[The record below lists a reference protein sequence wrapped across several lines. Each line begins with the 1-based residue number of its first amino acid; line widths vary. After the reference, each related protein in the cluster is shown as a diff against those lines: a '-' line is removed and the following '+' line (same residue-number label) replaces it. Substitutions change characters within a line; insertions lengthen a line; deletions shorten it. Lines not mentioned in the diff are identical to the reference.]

1 MLKLFIICWLLGA
14 FAGTIAGLLGV
25 GGGLI
30 IVPVLAFVFLDNHFS
45 PDVVMHLALGTS
57 LATIVFTSIS
67 SVYAHQKRGAVL
79 WSIAFRLAP
88 GIIVGALMG
97 AAIADQLPAH
107 ALRFIFGI
115 FELLVAGQMAFGL
128 KPNAGRHL
136 AGSPGL
142 FLAGSII
149 GCASA
154 IVGIGGG
161 SLTVPFLVWNN
172 ITMRNSVATSSACG
186 LPIAVAGSIGF
197 ILMGWHDPALP
208 AYSFGYIYWPAVL
221 GIVFASVLFAP
232 MGAWLAHRLPTNIVK
247 QFFAVFLG
255 ILGVRMLIG

>member
-115 FELLVAGQMAFGL
+115 FD
-128 KPNAGRHL
+128 
-136 AGSPGL
+136 
-142 FLAGSII
+142 
-149 GCASA
+149 
-154 IVGIGGG
+154 
-161 SLTVPFLVWNN
+161 
-172 ITMRNSVATSSACG
+172 SACK
-186 LPIAVAGSIGF
+186 
-197 ILMGWHDPALP
+197 H
-208 AYSFGYIYWPAVL
+208 YS
-221 GIVFASVLFAP
+221 SC
-232 MGAWLAHRLPTNIVK
+232 N
-247 QFFAVFLG
+247 
-255 ILGVRMLIG
+255 